1 MFYYNDQSHTPSFP
15 VALIKM
21 ESGSIVRTVET
32 NLGRLTLVVA
42 AISIDAYPLLPFS
55 DFTCHLDNTEG

>member
-1 MFYYNDQSHTPSFP
+1 
-15 VALIKM
+15 M